1 MVIESSQQP
10 VKRGRGR
17 PRKTPVAE
25 QVHAHKEVKKVKPTA
40 AQSWL
45 SWEEELAAF
54 ERRSNKSGILTMLI
68 LLLGIALIWY
78 GMYLKLHQ
86 ADRLDDDMPI
96 NPQWPQTTTQQ
107 PTTTKPTQPT
117 TNTNSTVI
125 QDYFSRINNGQFDTL
140 AQLQDSSFRTLATLR
155 NYFNTTRLQTFAK
168 NTIWGVRVDA
178 FVENTTDPALQRNPS
193 VSPKAYDF
201 ALVYTLKSD
210 EKEYRDLWRAYTI
223 QKGSGTV
230 INWFVYQGTWIS
242 QSPFF
247 QFTKFGIK

>member
-25 QVHAHKEVKKVKPTA
+25 QVYAHKEHKKTKPIAA

-68 LLLGIALIWY
+68 LLLGIALIGY

-86 ADRLDDDMPI
+86 SDRINDDAQSI
-96 NPQWPQTTTQQ
+96 PQPQQNVTEPLTN
-107 PTTTKPTQPT
+107 TKPTQPNPNT
-117 TNTNSTVI
+117 TIV
-125 QDYFSRINNGQFDTL
+125 QDYFARVNNGQFDTL
-140 AQLQDSSFRTLATLR
+140 ASLQDTSFRTLATLR
-155 NYFNTTRLQTFAK
+155 NYFNINRLQTFAK
-168 NTIWGVRVDA
+168 NTIWGVRIES
-178 FVENTTDPALQRNPS
+178 FVENTTDPALQRNPAL
-193 VSPKAYDF
+193 SPKAYDF

-210 EKEYRDLWRAYTI
+210 EKEYRDLWRAYTV
-223 QKGSGTV
+223 QRGSGSV

-247 QFTKFGIK
+247 QFAKFNIK

>member
-1 MVIESSQQP
+1 MAIESSQQP

-25 QVHAHKEVKKVKPTA
+25 QVHAHKDVKKVKSNVAT
-40 AQSWL
+40 QSWL

-96 NPQWPQTTTQQ
+96 NSQWAQTTTQT
-107 PTTTKPTQPT
+107 PTTTKPTPPAS
-117 TNTNSTVI
+117 NTTVI
-125 QDYFSRINNGQFDTL
+125 QAYFSRINNWQFDTL
-140 AQLQDSSFRTLATLR
+140 APLQDTSFRTLATLR
-155 NYFNTTRLQTFAK
+155 NYFNIARLELFAK
-168 NTIWGVRVDA
+168 NTIWGINIEN
-178 FVENTTDPALQRNPS
+178 FVENNTDPALQRNPS
-193 VSPKAYDF
+193 LLPKSYDF
-201 ALVYTLKSD
+201 TLVYTLKSD
-210 EKEYRDLWRAYTI
+210 EKEYRDLWRAYTL

>member
-1 MVIESSQQP
+1 MAIESSQQP

-25 QVHAHKEVKKVKPTA
+25 QVHAHKDVKKVKSNVAT
-40 AQSWL
+40 QSWL

-96 NPQWPQTTTQQ
+96 NSQWPQTTTQT
-107 PTTTKPTQPT
+107 PTTTKPTPPAS
-117 TNTNSTVI
+117 NSTVI
-125 QDYFSRINNGQFDTL
+125 QVYFSRINNWQFDTL
-140 AQLQDSSFRTLATLR
+140 APLQDTSFRTLATLR
-155 NYFNTTRLQTFAK
+155 NYFNIARLELFAK
-168 NTIWGVRVDA
+168 NTIWGINIEN
-178 FVENTTDPALQRNPS
+178 FVENNTDPALQRNPS
-193 VSPKAYDF
+193 LLPKAYDF
-201 ALVYTLKSD
+201 TLVYTLKSD
-210 EKEYRDLWRAYTI
+210 EKEYRDLWRAYTL

>member
-10 VKRGRGR
+10 VKRWRGR
-17 PRKTPVAE
+17 PRKTPVVE
-25 QVHAHKEVKKVKPTA
+25 QVVAHKEHKKKPTSV
-40 AQSWL
+40 AQSGL

-54 ERRSNKSGILTMLI
+54 ERRSNKSWILTMLI

-96 NPQWPQTTTQQ
+96 NPQWPQTQTPAPT
-107 PTTTKPTQPT
+107 PTTTTKPTPT
-117 TNTNSTVI
+117 ANATII
-125 QDYFSRINNGQFDTL
+125 QDYFSRINNWQFDTL
-140 AQLQDSSFRTLATLR
+140 APLQDTSFRTLATLR

-168 NTIWGVRVDA
+168 NTVWGIRIEWFA
-178 FVENTTDPALQRNPS
+178 ENTTDPALQRNPS
-193 VSPKAYDF
+193 LSPKAYDF
-201 ALVYTLKSD
+201 SLVYTLKSD

-223 QKGSGTV
+223 QKGSGSV

-247 QFTKFGIK
+247 QFTKYGIK